1 MKNMKRKVTL
11 CLGLAVVV
19 AVSIP
24 ASAQPAPR
32 AEKYSLS
39 GPYAYKNLA
48 VFLIHAKD
56 VKDKTKFMTLQ
67 EALEQKK
74 VTVNETGT
82 VNKLVIENVSD
93 DVHIYIQSGDIVRG
107 GKQDRTIGCDYVVPP
122 KSGKIP
128 LSSFCVESG
137 RWRQRGN
144 EKADAFAV
152 SNNALPT
159 RGLKV
164 AANYSR
170 SQSGVWQEVADIQDK
185 LSETIGESVRS
196 QESASSLELTL
207 ENKEVKEAVQKYI
220 DAFSRLIQDRKDVV
234 GFVSAINGELNSADV
249 YASADLFKK
258 VWPKMLKS
266 CSVEALAE
274 LEKTSTF
281 SHPTGQLAAAFL
293 QDDDQAKIHER
304 QIDDQLRVITRQ
316 SKDRIV
322 FETYEAGRQ
331 KALHKS
337 YIRVDP
343 ERLQQEAQQTQNPQR
358 RRSITNSIQQQEPP
372 Q

>member
-1 MKNMKRKVTL
+1 MKTMTRKVTL

-24 ASAQPAPR
+24 ASAQQAPR
-32 AEKYSLS
+32 AEKYALS

-56 VKDKTKFMTLQ
+56 VKDKTKFITLQ
-67 EALEQKK
+67 EALEEKK
-74 VTVNETGT
+74 VTVGETGT

-93 DVHIYIQSGDIVRG
+93 DVHVYIQSGDIVRG

-137 RWRQRGN
+137 RWRQRGS
-144 EKADAFAV
+144 EKPHEFSV

-170 SQSGVWQEVADIQDK
+170 SQGGVWREVADVQDK
-185 LSETIGESVRS
+185 LSHNLGQPVRS
-196 QESASSLELTL
+196 KQSASSLELTL
-207 ENKEVKEAVQKYI
+207 ENKEVKRAVQEYV
-220 DAFSRLIQDRKDVV
+220 DAISRLIEGKKDVV

-249 YASADLFKK
+249 YASAGLFKK
-258 VWPKMLKS
+258 VWPKLLKS

-274 LEKTSTF
+274 LQKTRAF
-281 SHPTGQLAAAFL
+281 SHPTAQLAAAFL
-293 QDDDQAKIHER
+293 QNDDQAKIHER
-304 QIDDQLRVITRQ
+304 QINDQLRVITRQ

-322 FETYEAGRQ
+322 FETYEAGKQ

-343 ERLQQEAQQTQNPQR
+343 ERLQQEAQQTQSPQT